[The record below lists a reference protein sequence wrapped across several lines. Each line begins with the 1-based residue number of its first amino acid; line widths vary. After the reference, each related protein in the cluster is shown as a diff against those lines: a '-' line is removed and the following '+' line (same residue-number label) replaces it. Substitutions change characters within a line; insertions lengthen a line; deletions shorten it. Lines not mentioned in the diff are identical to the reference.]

1 MIERRLARR
10 KKSKITAYKKSLI
23 IICFSEDA
31 YFYSVLISSLLILL
45 VYGFVF
51 TWLTIPRIAEVVK
64 KYRIFRKPS
73 KRDLHWRFVPKL
85 TGLSFYV
92 ALLVVAFAFVP
103 YVDVNRLILVLGA
116 GAIVVY
122 VGVRDDIY
130 QLRPTVKLMLQLIA
144 IAFFAFGDDL
154 VVRNLHGFLNIYE
167 IPIGADYCL
176 TFFIGVFMINSFNLC
191 DGIDGLAAML
201 GVVISISY
209 GAIFYI
215 IKDYLFLSFCVIL
228 IGCLFAF
235 LRFNIPQKNKV
246 FMGDTGS
253 LFLGFIFFLFTMY
266 FVNNE
271 SVNLSGFLPDKSLVT
286 LAALC
291 IFIVPIIDS
300 GSVFFSRVWNKKS
313 PFKPDNN
320 HTHHL
325 ILHFTKSHVMA
336 SLIISA
342 SFIAT
347 LVLFTILAFSLNH
360 EITIFIFLIYLFFWY
375 VFIHFVRRKVKKERV
390 R

>member
-1 MIERRLARR
+1 MIERRLTRR
-10 KKSKITAYKKSLI
+10 KKSKIIAYKISLI
-23 IICFSEDA
+23 IICSSEDA

-92 ALLVVAFAFVP
+92 ALLLVAFAFVP

-167 IPIGADYCL
+167 IPIGADYFL

-228 IGCLFAF
+228 IGCLLAF

-271 SVNLSGFLPDKSLVT
+271 SVNISGFLPDKSLVT

-336 SLIISA
+336 SLMISA

-347 LVLFTILAFSLNH
+347 LVLFTKLAFSLNH
-360 EITIFIFLIYLFFWY
+360 EITIFIFLIYLFLCY
-375 VFIHFVRRKVKKERV
+375 VFIHFIRRKVKKERV

>member
-1 MIERRLARR
+1 M
-10 KKSKITAYKKSLI
+10 
-23 IICFSEDA
+23 
-31 YFYSVLISSLLILL
+31 YFCPMTISSLLILL

-51 TWLTIPRIAEVVK
+51 TWLTIPRIAEVVR
-64 KYRIFRKPS
+64 KYKIFRKPS

-103 YVDVNRLILVLGA
+103 FVDVRRLILVLGA

-122 VGVRDDIY
+122 VGIRDDIY
-130 QLRPTVKLMLQLIA
+130 QLRPIIKLILQLVA
-144 IAFFAFGDDL
+144 ISFFAFGDDL

-167 IPIGADYCL
+167 LPVGVDYFL
-176 TFFIGVFMINSFNLC
+176 TFFIGVFMINAFNLC

-201 GVVISISY
+201 GIVMSVCY
-209 GAIFYI
+209 GSIFYI
-215 IKDYLFLSFCVIL
+215 VGDYLFLSFCIIL

-235 LRFNIPQKNKV
+235 LRFNLSHKNKV

-253 LFLGFIFFLFTMY
+253 LFLGFMFYLFTMY
-266 FVNNE
+266 FVTNE
-271 SVNLSGFLPDKSLVT
+271 SVILSVFVPHKSLVS

-291 IFIVPIIDS
+291 IFIVPVLDS
-300 GSVFFSRVWNKKS
+300 GSVFFSRVLHRKS

-320 HTHHL
+320 HVHHL
-325 ILHFTKSHVMA
+325 VLHFTKNHVMA
-336 SLIISA
+336 SLIIVA
-342 SFIAT
+342 SLTGT
-347 LVLFTILAFSLNH
+347 LMLFSQLAFALAH
-360 EITIFIFLIYLFFWY
+360 EVTTIAFLIYLFVWY
-375 VFIHFVRRKVKKERV
+375 VVLSFIRRKVRKERF

>member
-1 MIERRLARR
+1 MM
-10 KKSKITAYKKSLI
+10 
-23 IICFSEDA
+23 
-31 YFYSVLISSLLILL
+31 ISSLLVLL

-51 TWLTIPRIAEVVK
+51 TWLTIPRIAEVVRRYK
-64 KYRIFRKPS
+64 IFRKPS
-73 KRDLHWRFVPKL
+73 DRDLHWRFVPKL

-103 YVDVNRLILVLGA
+103 FVDVQRLILVLGA

-130 QLRPTVKLMLQLIA
+130 QLRPIVKLLLQVVA

-154 VVRNLHGFLNIYE
+154 VVRNLHGFVNIYE
-167 IPIGADYCL
+167 LPVGVDYFL
-176 TFFIGVFMINSFNLC
+176 TFFVGVFMINAFNLC

-201 GVVISISY
+201 GVVMSVCY

-215 IKDYLFLSFCVIL
+215 IGDYLFLSFCVIL

-235 LRFNIPQKNKV
+235 LRFNLSHKNKV

-253 LFLGFIFFLFTMY
+253 LFLGFVFYLFTMY
-266 FVNNE
+266 FVTNE
-271 SVNLSGFLPDKSLVT
+271 SVILSVFVPHRALVV

-291 IFIVPIIDS
+291 IFIVPILDS
-300 GSVFFSRVWNKKS
+300 GSVFFSRAWHKKS

-320 HTHHL
+320 HIHHL
-325 ILHFTKSHVMA
+325 VLHFTKNHVMA
-336 SLIISA
+336 SLLIMA
-342 SFIAT
+342 ALTAT
-347 LVLFTILAFSLNH
+347 LMLFSQLAFTLTH
-360 EITIFIFLIYLFFWY
+360 EVTTIVFLIYLFTWY
-375 VFIHFVRRKVKKERV
+375 VVLFFIRRRVRKERF

>member
-1 MIERRLARR
+1 M
-10 KKSKITAYKKSLI
+10 
-23 IICFSEDA
+23 
-31 YFYSVLISSLLILL
+31 LISSLLLL
-45 VYGFVF
+45 LAYGFVF

-73 KRDLHWRFVPKL
+73 ERDLHWRFVPKL

-92 ALLVVAFAFVP
+92 ALLLVAFAFVP
-103 YVDVNRLILVLGA
+103 YVDVARLILVLGA

-167 IPIGADYCL
+167 IPIGADYFL
-176 TFFIGVFMINSFNLC
+176 TFFIGVFMINAFNLC

-201 GVVISISY
+201 GIVISVCY

-228 IGCLFAF
+228 IGCLLAF

-266 FVNNE
+266 FVTNE
-271 SVNLSGFLPDKSLVT
+271 SVNLSNFLPDKSLMT
-286 LAALC
+286 LTALC
-291 IFIVPIIDS
+291 FFIVPIIDS

-336 SLIISA
+336 SLMISA

-347 LVLFTILAFSLNH
+347 LILFTKLAFSLNH
-360 EITIFIFLIYLFFWY
+360 EITIFIFLIYLFLCY
-375 VFIHFVRRKVKKERV
+375 VFIHFVRRKVKKERA

>member
-1 MIERRLARR
+1 MIERGSTNR
-10 KKSKITAYKKSLI
+10 KNQKKYVIINLLN
-23 IICFSEDA
+23 IICLFEDA
-31 YFYSVLISSLLILL
+31 YFYSVLISSLLLL
-45 VYGFVF
+45 LAYGFVF
-51 TWLTIPRIAEVVK
+51 TWLTIPRIAEVVR

-73 KRDLHWRFVPKL
+73 ERDLHWRFVPKL

-92 ALLVVAFAFVP
+92 ALLLVAFAFVP
-103 YVDVNRLILVLGA
+103 YVDVARLILVLGA

-144 IAFFAFGDDL
+144 IAFFVFGDDL

-167 IPIGADYCL
+167 IPIGADYFL
-176 TFFIGVFMINSFNLC
+176 TFFIGVFMINAFNLC

-201 GVVISISY
+201 GIVMSVCY

-215 IKDYLFLSFCVIL
+215 IKDYLFLPFCVIL
-228 IGCLFAF
+228 IGCLLAF

-266 FVNNE
+266 FVTNE
-271 SVNLSGFLPDKSLVT
+271 SVNLSSFLPDKSLMT

-325 ILHFTKSHVMA
+325 ILHFTKSHVKA
-336 SLIISA
+336 SLVISA
-342 SFIAT
+342 CLVST
-347 LVLFTILAFSLNH
+347 LVVFTQLAFTLNH
-360 EITIFIFLIYLFFWY
+360 KITIFIFLIYLFLWY
-375 VFIHFVRRKVKKERV
+375 VFIHFVRRKVKEKRV